1 MHRLKNIIEKSDTVE
16 GKVFDLFIQFFILL
30 SLITF
35 SIDTLPDLSDR
46 SRFILR
52 VLEVITVTVFS
63 IEYLL
68 RILVADKKACFV
80 FSFFGIIDL
89 LAILPFYLRLG
100 IDLRS
105 IRSVRMLRLFRMF
118 KLVRYSRAIRRF
130 HRAFTI
136 VKEELVLFFFTTC
149 ILLYLSAAGI
159 YFFENAAQPE
169 AFKSVFHSLW
179 WATITLTTVGYGD
192 IYPVTIGGRIF
203 TFVILMIGLGV
214 TIGGRIFTF
223 VILMIGLGIVAVPT
237 GLMASALSK
246 AREEE

>member
-1 MHRLKNIIEKSDTVE
+1 M
-16 GKVFDLFIQFFILL
+16 FIQFFIVL

-35 SIDTLPDLSDR
+35 SIDTLPDLSVKIR
-46 SRFILR
+46 KVLR
-52 VLEVITVTVFS
+52 LFEVITVSIFS
-63 IEYLL
+63 IEYFL
-68 RILVADKKACFV
+68 RVLVADKKIRFI

-105 IRSVRMLRLFRMF
+105 IRSIRMLRIFRML
-118 KLVRYSRAIRRF
+118 KLARYSRAIHRL
-130 HRAFTI
+130 HRALNI
-136 VKEELVLFFFTTC
+136 IKQELVLFFATTC

-159 YFFENAAQPE
+159 YLFENTAQPE

-192 IYPVTIGGRIF
+192 IYPVTVGGKIF
-203 TFVILMIGLGV
+203 TF
-214 TIGGRIFTF
+214 F
-223 VILMIGLGIVAVPT
+223 VLMIGLGIVAVPT

>member
-1 MHRLKNIIEKSDTVE
+1 MNRFKNIIERNDTRE
-16 GKVFDLFIQFFILL
+16 GRIFDLFIQFFIVL
-30 SLITF
+30 SLVTF
-35 SIDTLPDLSDR
+35 SIDTLPDLSGGTR
-46 SRFILR
+46 KTLRFFEITT
-52 VLEVITVTVFS
+52 VVIFS

-68 RILVADKKACFV
+68 RIVVADKKMRFI

-105 IRSVRMLRLFRMF
+105 IRSIRMLRMFRMF
-118 KLVRYSRAIRRF
+118 KLVRYSKAIHRF
-130 HRAFTI
+130 HRAFSI
-136 VKEELVLFFFTTC
+136 IKEELLLFFITTC

-169 AFKSVFHSLW
+169 AFKSIFHSLW

-192 IYPVTIGGRIF
+192 IYPITVGGKVF
-203 TFVILMIGLGV
+203 TF
-214 TIGGRIFTF
+214 F
-223 VILMIGLGIVAVPT
+223 VLMIGLGIVAVPT

-246 AREEE
+246 AREEEE

>member
-203 TFVILMIGLGV
+203 TFVILMIGLG
-214 TIGGRIFTF
+214 
-223 VILMIGLGIVAVPT
+223 IVAVPT

-246 AREEE
+246 AREEEK

>member
-1 MHRLKNIIEKSDTVE
+1 
-16 GKVFDLFIQFFILL
+16 
-30 SLITF
+30 
-35 SIDTLPDLSDR
+35 SI
-46 SRFILR
+46 
-52 VLEVITVTVFS
+52 FS
-63 IEYLL
+63 IEYFL
-68 RILVADKKACFV
+68 RVLVADKKIRFI

-105 IRSVRMLRLFRMF
+105 IRSIRMLRIFRML
-118 KLVRYSRAIRRF
+118 KLARYSRAIHRL
-130 HRAFTI
+130 HRALNI
-136 VKEELVLFFFTTC
+136 IKQELVLFFATTC

-159 YFFENAAQPE
+159 YLFENTAQPE

-192 IYPVTIGGRIF
+192 IYPVTVGGKIF
-203 TFVILMIGLGV
+203 TF
-214 TIGGRIFTF
+214 F
-223 VILMIGLGIVAVPT
+223 VLMIGLGIVAVPT

>member
-1 MHRLKNIIEKSDTVE
+1 MKKLKDIVERNDTKE
-16 GKVFDLFIQFFILL
+16 GKIFDLFIQFFIVL

-35 SIDTLPDLSDR
+35 SIDTLPDLSVKIR
-46 SRFILR
+46 KVLR
-52 VLEVITVTVFS
+52 LFEVITVSIFS
-63 IEYLL
+63 IEYFL
-68 RILVADKKACFV
+68 RVLVADKKIRFI

-105 IRSVRMLRLFRMF
+105 IRSIRMLRIFRML
-118 KLVRYSRAIRRF
+118 KLARYSRAIHRL
-130 HRAFTI
+130 HRALNI
-136 VKEELVLFFFTTC
+136 IKQELVLFFATTC

-159 YFFENAAQPE
+159 YLFENTAQPE

-192 IYPVTIGGRIF
+192 IYPVTVGGKIF
-203 TFVILMIGLGV
+203 TF
-214 TIGGRIFTF
+214 F
-223 VILMIGLGIVAVPT
+223 VLMIGLGIVAVPT

>member
-1 MHRLKNIIEKSDTVE
+1 MNKLKSIIEQNDTIE
-16 GKVFDLFIQFFILL
+16 GKVFDLFIQSFIVL

-35 SIDTLPDLSDR
+35 SIDTLPDLSLETR
-46 SRFILR
+46 KILR
-52 VLEVITVTVFS
+52 LFEIITVFIFS

-68 RILVADKKACFV
+68 RVIVADRKVGFI
-80 FSFFGIIDL
+80 FSFYGIIDL
-89 LAILPFYLRLG
+89 LAILPFYLRIG

-105 IRSVRMLRLFRMF
+105 IRSIRMLRLFRMF

-130 HRAFTI
+130 HRAFVI
-136 VKEELVLFFFTTC
+136 VREELVLFFFTTC

-159 YFFENAAQPE
+159 YFFENSTQPE
-169 AFKSVFHSLW
+169 AFKSIFHSLW

-192 IYPVTIGGRIF
+192 TYPITVGGK
-203 TFVILMIGLGV
+203 
-214 TIGGRIFTF
+214 IFTF

-246 AREEE
+246 AREEEEE

>member
-1 MHRLKNIIEKSDTVE
+1 MKKLKDIVERNDTKE
-16 GKVFDLFIQFFILL
+16 GKIFDFFIQFFIVL

-35 SIDTLPDLSDR
+35 SIDTLPDLSDKIR
-46 SRFILR
+46 KVLR
-52 VLEVITVTVFS
+52 LFEVITVSIFS
-63 IEYLL
+63 IEYFL
-68 RILVADKKACFV
+68 RVLVADKKIRFI

-105 IRSVRMLRLFRMF
+105 IRSIRMLRIFRML
-118 KLVRYSRAIRRF
+118 KLARYSRAIHRL
-130 HRAFTI
+130 HRALNI
-136 VKEELVLFFFTTC
+136 IKQELVLFFATTC

-159 YFFENAAQPE
+159 YLFENTAQPE

-192 IYPVTIGGRIF
+192 IYPVTVGGKIF
-203 TFVILMIGLGV
+203 TF
-214 TIGGRIFTF
+214 F
-223 VILMIGLGIVAVPT
+223 VLMIGLGIVAVPT